1 MAMKTWF
8 TSSYSGANG
17 GECVEVCFDEHVGVR
32 DSKDRAAGQ
41 LAVSAPAWDA
51 LLAHA
56 LSRKPWTSPRI

>member
-8 TSSYSGANG
+8 TSSHSGANG
-17 GECVEVCFDEHVGVR
+17 GECVEVCFAEHVGVR

-41 LAVSAPAWDA
+41 LAVPAPAWDA

-56 LSRKPWTSPRI
+56 LSRNPRTSSRI